1 MFKKLIM
8 AVFTTKEQ
16 EAIAEAIAEAEKA
29 TSGEIRIAVE
39 KNCSD
44 SAFDRATQYFVKLG
58 MDKTAEKNGV
68 LIYLAYE
75 DHKFAIIGDSGIN
88 RVVPE
93 DFWETTQVAMKAHFM
108 SGKLADGIIAGIA
121 LAGEK
126 LALFFPYKS
135 DDINELP
142 NEIIFMDEKNPTSR

>member
-1 MFKKLIM
+1 M

-68 LIYLAYE
+68 LIYLSYE

-88 RVVPE
+88 KLVPE